1 MKEVFLH
8 YLWRYQ
14 NFNFLNLKTTSGDS
28 LSVIC
33 VGQLNTGSALDFSM
47 AQLQIGAVRFT
58 GSVEIHLHSLQWYH
72 HRHHQDSA
80 YNNVILHVI
89 WEEDM
94 PLQSPSG
101 KSLPT
106 LELSY
111 YLNPELLAVY
121 RKHFLEKTEA

>member
-1 MKEVFLH
+1 
-8 YLWRYQ
+8 
-14 NFNFLNLKTTSGDS
+14 
-28 LSVIC
+28 
-33 VGQLNTGSALDFSM
+33 
-47 AQLQIGAVRFT
+47 
-58 GSVEIHLHSLQWYH
+58 
-72 HRHHQDSA
+72 
-80 YNNVILHVI
+80 
-89 WEEDM
+89 M